1 MRGSD
6 PAADPRAQKAVAIL
20 YNRGHADAPQVV
32 ASGRGEVAARIIETA
47 RQSGVHILEDA
58 DLVELLARV
67 PVGEE
72 IPMELYQAIAEVLAF
87 VYRVNGRFRSEAE
100 PPTGEND
107 ASA

>member
-6 PAADPRAQKAVAIL
+6 PTAQVRPQKAVAVL
-20 YNRGHADAPQVV
+20 YNRGQADAPQVV

-47 RQSGVHILEDA
+47 RASGVHILEDA

-87 VYRVNGRFRSEAE
+87 VYRVNGRFRNETE

-107 ASA
+107 PSA

>member
-1 MRGSD
+1 MRGSEGGGAER
-6 PAADPRAQKAVAIL
+6 PQRAVAIL
-20 YNRGHADAPQVV
+20 YDRGTADAPQVV

-47 RQSGVHILEDA
+47 RRSGVHILEDA

-87 VYRVNGRFRSEAE
+87 VYRVNERYRSSFSD
-100 PPTGEND
+100 GER
-107 ASA
+107 

>member
-1 MRGSD
+1 MPGSERGGAER
-6 PAADPRAQKAVAIL
+6 PQRAVAIK
-20 YNRGHADAPQVV
+20 YDRGHADAPQVV

-47 RQSGVHILEDA
+47 RRSGVHILEDA

-87 VYRVNGRFRSEAE
+87 VYRVNERYRTTFTESER
-100 PPTGEND
+100 
-107 ASA
+107 

>member
-1 MRGSD
+1 MRGSS
-6 PAADPRAQKAVAIL
+6 PAGEERGQKAVAIL
-20 YNRGHADAPQVV
+20 YDRGRADAPQVV

-67 PVGEE
+67 PIGEE

-87 VYRVNGRFRSEAE
+87 VYRVNARFRQAGD
-100 PPTGEND
+100 PPPGD
-107 ASA
+107 ADPG

>member
-6 PAADPRAQKAVAIL
+6 PAADVRSQKAVAIL
-20 YNRGHADAPQVV
+20 YNRGQSDAPQVV
-32 ASGRGEVAARIIETA
+32 ASGRGEVAARIIATA
-47 RQSGVHILEDA
+47 RESGVHILEDA

-87 VYRVNGRFRSEAE
+87 VYRVNGRFRSETG
-100 PPTGEND
+100 PPGGEND